1 MFTTMVAKGNVIKV
15 KVVSVLY
22 CLFMLSLHRQ
32 TLDNSK
38 SVIINNSEILKQI
51 QSQMS
56 HANQKKEEVSK
67 PMQSSEK

>member
-1 MFTTMVAKGNVIKV
+1 
-15 KVVSVLY
+15 
-22 CLFMLSLHRQ
+22 MLSLHRQ
-32 TLDNSK
+32 TLDSK

-67 PMQSSEK
+67 PMQK